1 MDIPSL
7 LLATEGEN
15 IEFKEAK
22 TDYDFEKLVKYACAI
37 SNCGGGKIVL
47 GVADR
52 RPREVVGSQAF
63 PQPERTRKGLMD
75 RLHIHIDFQE
85 VTHEG
90 KRILIFDIPSRPR
103 GLPVFSNGV
112 AYWRDADS
120 LVPMPPTVMR
130 DIYNEC
136 EHDFSADICPGATID
151 DLDEHAVNVFR
162 DKWYLKSQ
170 NERLKTL
177 DMKQLLTDCEVI
189 SMDGEITYAALIL
202 FGKHSSLTK
211 YLAQSEI
218 IFEYRSSNSSGP
230 AQHREEFREAFFNI
244 YERLWE
250 LINQRND
257 KQHYQD
263 GLFVYDVPT
272 FNERATRETLLNAVS
287 HRSYQDGRSIFI
299 VQYQD
304 RLVVKSPGGLPYGI
318 TLDNIVDKQYPRNRR
333 IAEIFSKCGLV
344 ERSGQGMN
352 LIYETSI
359 KESKAMPDF
368 TGTDDNEVCLTLNG
382 LLLNPA
388 MLRLINKVS
397 AETLNSFSTKD
408 FFVLDYLTRDQ
419 KLPPNLYDNA
429 SRMVNLG
436 LVERIGKSRF
446 VLSRKYYVA
455 AGKSG
460 EYTRRAGLDKET
472 NKELLLK
479 HIRAQKDTGT
489 PLRELQQVL
498 PALSRGEIH
507 GLLQDLAQSG
517 LIYYVGKTRGAKW
530 FPTEKPQ

>member
-1 MDIPSL
+1 MDIPTL
-7 LLATEGEN
+7 LSATEGEN
-15 IEFKEAK
+15 NEFKEAK
-22 TDYDFEKLVKYACAI
+22 NRFDFEELVQYACAI

-47 GVADR
+47 GVADK

-63 PQPERTRKGLMD
+63 LQPERTRKGLMD

-85 VTHEG
+85 VTYDG

-120 LVPMPPTVMR
+120 LVVMPPEVLR
-130 DIYNEC
+130 AIYNEC
-136 EHDFSADICPGATID
+136 EDDFSADICPGATIN
-151 DLDEHAVNVFR
+151 DLDEHAINVFR
-162 DKWYLKSQ
+162 EKWYFKSQ
-170 NERLKTL
+170 NDRLNTL
-177 DMKQLLTDCEVI
+177 DIQQLLIDCEVM
-189 SMDGEITYAALIL
+189 SSEGGITYAALIL

-230 AQHREEFREAFFNI
+230 AQQREEFRDAFFNI

-250 LINQRND
+250 LVNLRND

-272 FNERATRETLLNAVS
+272 FNERATREALLNAVS
-287 HRSYQDGRSIFI
+287 HRNYRDGRSIFI
-299 VQYQD
+299 LQYQD
-304 RLVVKSPGGLPYGI
+304 RLVIKSPGGLPYGI
-318 TLDNIVDKQYPRNRR
+318 TIDNIIDKQYPRNRR
-333 IAEIFSKCGLV
+333 IAELFSKCGLV

-408 FFVLDYLTRDQ
+408 FFVLDHLTRDQ
-419 KLPPNLYDNA
+419 KLPPSLFDNA
-429 SRMVNLG
+429 KRMVDLG

-446 VLSRKYYVA
+446 VLSHKYYVA
-455 AGKSG
+455 VGKSG
-460 EYTRRAGLDKET
+460 EYTRRSGLDKET

-479 HIRAQKDTGT
+479 HIRKQKEVGT
-489 PLRELQQVL
+489 PFRDLQQVL
-498 PALSRGEIH
+498 PALSRSQIQTLIRDLVRAEEIYHVGERKY
-507 GLLQDLAQSG
+507 ARW
-517 LIYYVGKTRGAKW
+517 Y
-530 FPTEKPQ
+530 PTEKT